1 MDTAILTNSLNQ
13 FLTTFN
19 AAYGLIWTNGG
30 QTLLWLLAGI
40 ELVLIA
46 LWWALGGNNQ
56 IVDAIKKILFLMFW
70 LWIVT
75 NFAVLAPQFVY
86 SLVDAGISGAGGL
99 AGGHGI
105 ILDPSRIFSA
115 GLVAIDPI
123 MTLIEDMDDW
133 DQLGQVMMLWLSAL
147 IIVVA
152 FAIVAIQ
159 VFLTVLEFYLFLGL
173 SAILLPFGINKH
185 TKFIAEK
192 TLGGVVNYGVKM
204 MVLAFILS
212 VTEPTLTGSIALT
225 VTNGLVEWNE
235 VFSVMVIAWAIA
247 LLTWNA
253 PGVAAGLVSG
263 APSLSAGTAAQNSVA
278 GMAAGG
284 GVASAAMG
292 ATRSAAGAAT
302 RIAGNATSGYQ
313 RGSAFTQGS
322 SAQKALGG
330 MAGASESLVRSSAQ
344 QAVQGTKSAWQQ
356 GKADSYSAMTGAA
369 SVSAA
374 NNASAQRRPNW
385 AKNLM
390 NAGRHTPR
398 EAHPSGGLQARL

>member
-19 AAYGLIWTNGG
+19 AAYGLIWANGG

-40 ELVLIA
+40 ELVLMA
-46 LWWALGGNNQ
+46 LWWALGGNAR
-56 IVDAIKKILFLMFW
+56 IVEAIKKILFLMFW

-86 SLVDAGISGAGGL
+86 SLVDAGISGGGGAAG
-99 AGGHGI
+99 AHGI

-115 GLVAIDPI
+115 GLVAIEPI
-123 MTLIEDMDDW
+123 MTLVEDMDDW
-133 DQLGQVMMLWLSAL
+133 DQVGQVLMLWISAF
-147 IIVVA
+147 IILVA

-212 VTEPTLTGSIALT
+212 VTEPTLTNSVNLT
-225 VTNGLVEWNE
+225 ITNGLVEWNE

-247 LLTWNA
+247 LLAWNA

-278 GMAAGG
+278 GLAAGSG
-284 GVASAAMG
+284 TAGAAIG

-302 RIAGNATSGYQ
+302 RLGGNATAGYQ
-313 RGSAFTQGS
+313 RGSAFTRGGGGN
-322 SAQKALGG
+322 KVLGG
-330 MAGASESLVRSSAQ
+330 MAGASESLVRSSVNRAG
-344 QAVQGTKSAWQQ
+344 QGVRSAWQQ
-356 GKADSYSAMTGAA
+356 GKADSYAAMTGTNNPVSGHSA
-369 SVSAA
+369 S
-374 NNASAQRRPNW
+374 RRPDW
-385 AKNLM
+385 AGRLL
-390 NAGRHTPR
+390 NAGRHTPH
-398 EAHPSGGLQARL
+398 ESHPAAGLQARL

>member
-19 AAYGLIWTNGG
+19 AAYGLIWANGG

-86 SLVDAGISGAGGL
+86 SLVDAGISGAGGA

-123 MTLIEDMDDW
+123 MVLIEDMDDW
-133 DQLGQVMMLWLSAL
+133 DQIGQVMMLWVSSF
-147 IIVVA
+147 IILVA

-204 MVLAFILS
+204 MVLAFILA
-212 VTEPTLTGSIALT
+212 VTEPTLTGAISIT
-225 VTNGLVEWNE
+225 VSNGLIEWNE
-235 VFSVMVIAWAIA
+235 IFSVMVIAWAIA
-247 LLTWNA
+247 LLAWNA

-263 APSLSAGTAAQNSVA
+263 APSLSAGTATQNTVA
-278 GMAAGG
+278 GTAAG
-284 GVASAAMG
+284 SAAAGAALG

-302 RIAGNATSGYQ
+302 RLAGNATAGYQ

-322 SAQKALGG
+322 GGKKALGG
-330 MAGASESLVRSSAQ
+330 IAGATESLVRSSAQ
-344 QAVQGTKSAWQQ
+344 KAGQGARTHWQQ
-356 GKADSYSAMTGAA
+356 GKASSHAAMTGNHTANTAVQSRRQPAWA
-369 SVSAA
+369 S
-374 NNASAQRRPNW
+374 Q
-385 AKNLM
+385 LL
-390 NAGRHTPR
+390 NAGRHTPH
-398 EAHPSGGLQARL
+398 EAHPAGGIQARL

>member
-1 MDTAILTNSLNQ
+1 MDTSILTNSLSQ

-19 AAYGLIWTNGG
+19 AAYGLIWANGG

-75 NFAVLAPQFVY
+75 NFATLAPQFVY
-86 SLVDAGISGAGGL
+86 SLVDAGISGAGGA

-105 ILDPSRIFSA
+105 ILDPSRIFGA
-115 GLVAIDPI
+115 GLGAIDPI
-123 MTLIEDMDDW
+123 MVLVEDMDDW
-133 DQLGQVMMLWLSAL
+133 DQIGQVLMLWISAF
-147 IIVVA
+147 IILLA
-152 FAIVAIQ
+152 FAVVAIQ

-212 VTEPTLTGSIALT
+212 VTEPTLTGSINLT
-225 VTNGLVEWNE
+225 VSNGLIEWNE
-235 VFSVMVIAWAIA
+235 IFSVMVIAWAIA
-247 LLTWNA
+247 LLAWNA

-263 APSLSAGTAAQNSVA
+263 APSLSAGTATQNTVA
-278 GMAAGG
+278 GTTAGSAVAGAAI
-284 GVASAAMG
+284 G

-302 RIAGNATSGYQ
+302 RLAGNATAGYQ

-322 SAQKALGG
+322 GG
-330 MAGASESLVRSSAQ
+330 KKVMGGIAGATESLVRSSAQ
-344 QAVQGTKSAWQQ
+344 KAGQGARNNWQQ
-356 GKADSYSAMTGAA
+356 GKANSYAAMTGSTPSGPSSHHRQRPDWA
-369 SVSAA
+369 S
-374 NNASAQRRPNW
+374 R
-385 AKNLM
+385 LL
-390 NAGRHTPR
+390 NAGRHTPH
-398 EAHPSGGLQARL
+398 EAHPAGGIQARL

>member
-19 AAYGLIWTNGG
+19 AAYGLIWANGG

-46 LWWALGGNNQ
+46 LWWALGGSNQ

-86 SLVDAGISGAGGL
+86 SLVDAGISGAGGA

-105 ILDPSRIFSA
+105 ILDPSRIFAA
-115 GLVAIDPI
+115 GLDAINPI
-123 MTLIEDMDDW
+123 MVLVEDMDDW
-133 DQLGQVMMLWLSAL
+133 DQVGQVLMLWISAFIIL
-147 IIVVA
+147 IA
-152 FAIVAIQ
+152 FAVVAIQ

-204 MVLAFILS
+204 MVLAFILA
-212 VTEPTLTGSIALT
+212 VTEPTLTGSINIT
-225 VTNGLVEWNE
+225 VSNGLIEWNE
-235 VFSVMVIAWAIA
+235 IFSVMVIAWAIA
-247 LLTWNA
+247 LLAWNA

-263 APSLSAGTAAQNSVA
+263 APSLSAGTATQNTVA
-278 GMAAGG
+278 GTAASSAMAG
-284 GVASAAMG
+284 AAIG

-302 RIAGNATSGYQ
+302 RLAGNATAGFQ
-313 RGSAFTQGS
+313 RGSAFTQGGS
-322 SAQKALGG
+322 GKKAMGG
-330 MAGASESLVRSSAQ
+330 IAGATESLVRSSAQ
-344 QAVQGTKSAWQQ
+344 RAGQGVRSNWQQ
-356 GKADSYSAMTGAA
+356 GKANSYAAMTGQHSHHA
-369 SVSAA
+369 SQSSRQQPAW
-374 NNASAQRRPNW
+374 ASR
-385 AKNLM
+385 LLS
-390 NAGRHTPR
+390 AGRHVPHEGHPR
-398 EAHPSGGLQARL
+398 GGVQARL